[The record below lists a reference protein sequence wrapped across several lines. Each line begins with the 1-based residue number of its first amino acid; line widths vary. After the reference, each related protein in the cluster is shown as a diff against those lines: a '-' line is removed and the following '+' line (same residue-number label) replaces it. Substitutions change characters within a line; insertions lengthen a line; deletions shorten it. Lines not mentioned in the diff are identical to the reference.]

1 MNCWFMIQ
9 NYLNIRDIDMGESAG
24 ESLKQ
29 VLEDRLK
36 NPLWGFIILA
46 WVWFNWPNMAMLFMS
61 DEPVKLRIDNILNQ
75 EHFYLAYIVRP
86 FVIGG
91 LLAIV
96 SPYVQWLLSRAH
108 KWADDRYS
116 DNIFQGKERVYQ
128 DNIKLSK
135 LKVQSLLAEQAETA
149 RISADIQADT
159 ERGKREQIITEELEA
174 QQKVLEEK
182 IELLSKK
189 FEEDQLEF
197 EEMIKEKQKFQDLA
211 VQVSTLLEQSLRLD
225 NRNSVAQL
233 VSAISDLFTVAEFE
247 ESEERNGSKVTRKK
261 HLTVAE
267 LLEKVK
273 AEKGEI
279 LNTPTIALSASP
291 IRLENE

>member
-1 MNCWFMIQ
+1 
-9 NYLNIRDIDMGESAG
+9 MGESAG

-61 DEPVKLRIDNILNQ
+61 DSPVKFRIDYILNQ

-96 SPYVQWLLSRAH
+96 SPYAQWLLSKAH

-128 DNIKLSK
+128 DDIKLSK
-135 LKVQSLLAEQAETA
+135 LKVQSVLAEQAETA
-149 RISADIQADT
+149 RINADIQADT
-159 ERGKREQIITEELEA
+159 ERGKREQLITEELES

-182 IELLSKK
+182 IELLGKK
-189 FEEDQLEF
+189 FEEEQLEF
-197 EEMIKEKQKFQDLA
+197 EEVIKEKQKLQDLA
-211 VQVSTLLEQSLRLD
+211 VQISTLLEKSLRVD
-225 NRNSVAQL
+225 NSRSVAQL
-233 VSAISDLFTVAEFE
+233 VDEISELFTVAEFE
-247 ESEERNGSKVTRKK
+247 ESEERNASKVTRKK
-261 HLTVAE
+261 KTRAAE

-273 AEKGEI
+273 AAEDEMAKH
-279 LNTPTIALSASP
+279 PSIASSASP

>member
-1 MNCWFMIQ
+1 
-9 NYLNIRDIDMGESAG
+9 MGESAG

-61 DEPVKLRIDNILNQ
+61 DEPVKLRIDSILNQ

-96 SPYVQWLLSRAH
+96 SPYAQWLLSKAH

-116 DNIFQGKERVYQ
+116 DNIFQGKERVYK
-128 DNIKLSK
+128 DDIKLSK

-149 RISADIQADT
+149 RINADIQADT
-159 ERGKREQIITEELEA
+159 ERGRREQLITEELES
-174 QQKVLEEK
+174 QKKVLEEK

-189 FEEDQLEF
+189 FEEEQLEL
-197 EEMIKEKQKFQDLA
+197 EEVIKEKQKLQDLA
-211 VQVSTLLEQSLRLD
+211 IQISTLLEKSLRVD
-225 NRNSVAQL
+225 NSRSVAQL
-233 VSAISDLFTVAEFE
+233 VDEISELFTVAEFE
-247 ESEERNGSKVTRKK
+247 ESEERNASKVTRRKGMS
-261 HLTVAE
+261 VAE
-267 LLEKVK
+267 LVEKVK
-273 AEKGEI
+273 AAEREMVI
-279 LNTPTIALSASP
+279 SASEASDTST

>member
-1 MNCWFMIQ
+1 
-9 NYLNIRDIDMGESAG
+9 MGESAG

-46 WVWFNWPNMAMLFMS
+46 WVWFNWPNIAMLFMS
-61 DEPVKLRIDNILNQ
+61 DEPVKLRIDYILNQ

-86 FVIGG
+86 FVIGA

-96 SPYVQWLLSRAH
+96 SPYAQWLLSKAH

-128 DNIKLSK
+128 DDIKLSK

-149 RISADIQADT
+149 RINADIQADT
-159 ERGKREQIITEELEA
+159 ERGKREQLITEELES
-174 QQKVLEEK
+174 QKKVLEEK

-189 FEEDQLEF
+189 FEEEQLEL
-197 EEMIKEKQKFQDLA
+197 EEVIKEKQKLQDLA
-211 VQVSTLLEQSLRLD
+211 VQVSTLLEKSLRLE
-225 NRNSVAQL
+225 NSNSVAQL
-233 VSAISDLFTVAEFE
+233 VDEISDLFTVAEFE
-247 ESEERNGSKVTRKK
+247 ESEERNASKVTRKK
-261 HLTVAE
+261 RLTVAE
-267 LLEKVK
+267 LLERVK
-273 AEKGEI
+273 ASKDEVA
-279 LNTPTIALSASP
+279 NNASVASSASA

>member
-1 MNCWFMIQ
+1 
-9 NYLNIRDIDMGESAG
+9 MGESAG